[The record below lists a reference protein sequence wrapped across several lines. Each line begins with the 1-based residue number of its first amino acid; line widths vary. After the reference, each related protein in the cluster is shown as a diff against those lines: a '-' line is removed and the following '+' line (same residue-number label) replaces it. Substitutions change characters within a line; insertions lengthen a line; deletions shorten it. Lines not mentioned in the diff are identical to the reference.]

1 MTIFL
6 ALLCAC
12 FWGFS
17 EINLK
22 QTINKY
28 KTHTILFYSYLIQTI
43 TYLLTIIVLDI
54 DAFKR
59 FDINIYKYL
68 LPFFLM
74 KILSTVIY
82 NFCIRNGKISI
93 ISPLLASDPIFS
105 IIIGMLLFKEAQS
118 LTHIIAIII
127 VTICIIIL
135 QFNKTDTKKKA
146 SKIAIF
152 LASFYAIWVALITT
166 VEKAI
171 YLGGY
176 QLTDL
181 YFHYLFLDII
191 MILILIIIN
200 IIKDKKIKKPN
211 YHLLKSL
218 TENHLGYFVYSYLL
232 TFASMS
238 LVVPLTSLYSVI
250 TQVVAKIKL
259 KEKLTIYERLIVSLI
274 IISTFWLLIF

>member
-1 MTIFL
+1 
-6 ALLCAC
+6 
-12 FWGFS
+12 
-17 EINLK
+17 
-22 QTINKY
+22 
-28 KTHTILFYSYLIQTI
+28 
-43 TYLLTIIVLDI
+43 
-54 DAFKR
+54 
-59 FDINIYKYL
+59 
-68 LPFFLM
+68 M

-105 IIIGMLLFKEAQS
+105 IIIGMLLFKEEQS

-166 VEKAI
+166 VEKEI

-274 IISTFWLLIF
+274 IISTFLLLIF